1 MIYTSGY
8 FIAFLGLII
17 MLFNFKDLYPK
28 LNIWCRLGFILLCL
42 GLILPMLFGFITGR
56 KLQEQVSHLDR
67 VGSRW
72 PVIL

>member
-28 LNIWCRLGFILLCL
+28 LNIWGLGQRPKNKKNRLKRG
-42 GLILPMLFGFITGR
+42 TN
-56 KLQEQVSHLDR
+56 
-67 VGSRW
+67 
-72 PVIL
+72 

>member
-28 LNIWCRLGFILLCL
+28 LNIWCRSGFILLCL
-42 GLILPMLFGFITGR
+42 GLILPMLFGFITGFINN
-56 KLQEQVSHLDR
+56 H
-67 VGSRW
+67 
-72 PVIL
+72 

>member
-8 FIAFLGLII
+8 FIAFLGLIL

-42 GLILPMLFGFITGR
+42 GLILPMLFGFITGFINN
-56 KLQEQVSHLDR
+56 H
-67 VGSRW
+67 
-72 PVIL
+72 